1 VFPIMIKV
9 LVLGTLV
16 AAVVVGVI
24 AKTARI
30 SAFYAG
36 DGPLPPA
43 RNGLAIAASAMPAA
57 LLASLTGPFGGQG
70 DMAIFVGVLGGVLL
84 IALLLAAPLRRFAG
98 YTLPD
103 FLTERFQGGDVRI
116 LGVIAVLLC
125 SLPLLVAVL
134 WFSRSVVGQVFG
146 GDRGSATLIASTVLL
161 VAALPGGMGSVNSIQ
176 VALGRV
182 LIAAVAVA
190 AIVLLATGTAGVS
203 SYDAGARQLPPGLLA
218 ANDWNGKAALA
229 ITLALGTA
237 SLPHLLMRSIT
248 AASPQAARCSFGWA
262 LLFLAPL
269 YFAPQAF
276 RAALEAQS
284 FAPGVLAVFATTA
297 LLAASLA
304 TASGLALA
312 MGNALSYDIYYKSL
326 APTAPPQLRLHAAWA
341 GLVLVVAIAAGL
353 ASRADT
359 EVVPL
364 AAWCFSLAASGI
376 LPVLALGL
384 WWKRANGQ
392 GAVAGGVAGLALC
405 LYYLVAPRYIP
416 ITFYETSSFLSN
428 ATPDDAAS
436 YLLLK
441 QAYALAE
448 GAAKGAAFGAW
459 EAKAGSLANWGG
471 VSGVCA
477 ALFAVPVGFLVTIV
491 VSLFTPAPSAD
502 VQRFVEELHAPAQGT
517 E

>member
-1 VFPIMIKV
+1 MFAIVTK
-9 LVLGTLV
+9 LCVLGTLV
-16 AAVVVGVI
+16 AVVAVGVT
-24 AKTARI
+24 ARTARI

-36 DGPLPPA
+36 EGPPHPA

-57 LLASLTGPFGGQG
+57 LLASLPGSFEGQ
-70 DMAIFVGVLGGVLL
+70 DDLAIFVGVLGGVLL
-84 IALLLAAPLRRFAG
+84 IALLLVAPLWRFAG

-103 FLTERFQGGDVRI
+103 FLAERFQGGDVRI
-116 LGVIAVLLC
+116 LGIIAVHLC

-134 WFSRSVVGQVFG
+134 WFAGSVVGQVFG
-146 GDRGSATLIASTVLL
+146 ADRGGATLIASAVL
-161 VAALPGGMGSVNSIQ
+161 VIAALPGGMSSVNSIQ

-182 LIAAVAVA
+182 LIATVAVA
-190 AIVLLATGTAGVS
+190 AIVLLATGIAGVS
-203 SYDAGARQLPPGLLA
+203 PYDAGVRQLPPGLLA
-218 ANDWNGKAALA
+218 SDWNGKAALA

-248 AASPQAARCSFGWA
+248 AASPQAARCSFGWT

-269 YFAPQAF
+269 YFAPHVF
-276 RAALEAQS
+276 RAALEEQS
-284 FAPGVLAVFATTA
+284 FAPGVLVVFAIAA

-304 TASGLALA
+304 AASGLALA
-312 MGNALSYDIYYKSL
+312 MGNAVSYDIYYKSL
-326 APTAPPQLRLHAAWA
+326 APAAPPQQRLHAARA
-341 GLVLVVAIAAGL
+341 GLVIMIAVAAGL
-353 ASRADT
+353 ASRADI
-359 EVVPL
+359 EVVLL
-364 AAWCFSLAASGI
+364 AAWCFSIAASGI

-384 WWKRANGQ
+384 WWKRANGH
-392 GAVAGGVAGLALC
+392 GAVAGMVAGLALC

-441 QAYALAE
+441 QAYALTE
-448 GAAKGAAFGAW
+448 GGAKAAAFGAW
-459 EAKAGSLANWGG
+459 EAKARSLANWGG
-471 VSGVCA
+471 VSGACA
-477 ALFAVPVGFLVTIV
+477 ALFAVPIGFLVTIV

-502 VQRFVEELHAPAQGT
+502 VQRFVEELHSPAQGT